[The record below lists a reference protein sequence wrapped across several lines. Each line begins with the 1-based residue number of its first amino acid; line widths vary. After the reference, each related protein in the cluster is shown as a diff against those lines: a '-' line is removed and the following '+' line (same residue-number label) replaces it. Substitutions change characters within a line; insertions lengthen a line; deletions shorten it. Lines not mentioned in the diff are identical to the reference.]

1 MEVEP
6 RDPVCAGAREAVCVA
21 VNARVNG
28 RVNARVNARVNVPGN
43 DPVVQVNAVVFVVP
57 ELVVQTP

>member
-6 RDPVCAGAREAVCVA
+6 RDPVCAGAREAACVP
-21 VNARVNG
+21 VNARVS
-28 RVNARVNARVNVPGN
+28 ARVNARGK